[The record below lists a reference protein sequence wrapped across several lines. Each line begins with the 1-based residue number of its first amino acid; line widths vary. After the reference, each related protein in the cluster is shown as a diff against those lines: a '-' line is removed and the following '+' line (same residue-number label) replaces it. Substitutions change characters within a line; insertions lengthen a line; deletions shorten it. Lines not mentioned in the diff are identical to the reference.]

1 MDGLVLIVIGIIAI
15 LVVLGIILLMIVLKK
30 KEDRIYEEPDY
41 KVFFIMGINFIPIGL
56 VFVVVV
62 SPAFFWIIAI
72 GFCYI
77 AISLA
82 NKDKW
87 KKKQ

>member
-56 VFVVVV
+56 VFVIVV
-62 SPAFFWIIAI
+62 SPAFFWLIAI
-72 GFCYI
+72 GLCYMVI
-77 AISLA
+77 GLA

-87 KKKQ
+87 KKEN